1 MWIVRLVSVLWNTRD
16 EKRLVYFLF
25 LFFFCIVNCKK
36 IMENSKIGDDS
47 NRRRLVGNL
56 LLLNGMI
63 EQLIAR
69 NYTVLYAYKARQRL
83 NRLFM
88 ISKFIFLYLFFIRF
102 DAISYYF
109 VFTQFVFFFFF
120 INQFEIV
127 VIVSR

>member
-1 MWIVRLVSVLWNTRD
+1 MQENNG
-16 EKRLVYFLF
+16 KF
-25 LFFFCIVNCKK
+25 
-36 IMENSKIGDDS
+36 ENS
-47 NRRRLVGNL
+47 RRRLVGNL

-88 ISKFIFLYLFFIRF
+88 ISKFIFLYLFLHDSMRYRIILFLRNL
-102 DAISYYF
+102 
-109 VFTQFVFFFFF
+109 FFFFF

>member
-1 MWIVRLVSVLWNTRD
+1 MKKDWFIF
-16 EKRLVYFLF
+16 YFC
-25 LFFFCIVNCKK
+25 FFFVSLQ
-36 IMENSKIGDDS
+36 ENNGKFE
-47 NRRRLVGNL
+47 NRRRRLVGNL

-109 VFTQFVFFFFF
+109 VFTQFVFFFLL
-120 INQFEIV
+120 I
-127 VIVSR
+127 SLK

>member
-88 ISKFIFLYLFFIRF
+88 ISKFIFLYLFLYDSMRYRIILFLRNL
-102 DAISYYF
+102 
-109 VFTQFVFFFFF
+109 FFFFLL
-120 INQFEIV
+120 I
-127 VIVSR
+127 SLK

>member
-88 ISKFIFLYLFFIRF
+88 ISKFIFLYLFLYDSMRYRIILFLRNL
-102 DAISYYF
+102 
-109 VFTQFVFFFFF
+109 FFFFF